1 VEKHLAVAREMGATE
16 EELTE
21 VVMYAAA
28 VGAGVVVAMARRAGE
43 KSLPQDNQAPFQKFL

>member
-1 VEKHLAVAREMGATE
+1 VAREMGATE